1 MKQNIILW
9 TAAFIII
16 FLSGF
21 LQSISS
27 PYYPVSG
34 TIGIEGKK
42 VSYKLDRVHY
52 GKEHYKIL
60 IRTDIEGLHGKIEF
74 RPEGERNWNEV
85 PLKSEK
91 DILYGTMPVQ
101 KTGTEVEYR
110 VVLFHSG
117 KNYFLPTQKP
127 ISIKLFGKVSP
138 FINALY
144 YLTLFA
150 GLILSTRAGLD
161 FYNEHEKIKKL
172 GLIAAAILFANALI
186 ASPLRKTY
194 ELNAIGNNAL
204 PITQIFP
211 AGNIVLFAL
220 WMTAVIIFFNIK
232 EYKWVAIIS
241 AGMMLIVFQVF
252 VF

>member
-34 TIGIEGKK
+34 TFGIEGKK

-52 GKEHYKIL
+52 GKELYKIL
-60 IRTDIEGLHGKIEF
+60 IRIDIKGLHGKIEF
-74 RPEGERNWNEV
+74 RPKGEGNWNEV
-85 PLKSEK
+85 PLISEK

-101 KTGTEVEYR
+101 KTGTEAEYR

-117 KNYFLPTQKP
+117 KNYYLPSEKP
-127 ISIKLFGKVSP
+127 ILIKFFGKISP
-138 FINALY
+138 FVNALY

-150 GLILSTRAGLD
+150 GLILSTRTGLD
-161 FYNEHEKIKKL
+161 FFNEHEKIKKL
-172 GLIAAAILFANALI
+172 SLITAAILFANALI

-194 ELNAIGNNAL
+194 ELNAIGNNVL
-204 PITQIFP
+204 TITQIFP
-211 AGNIVLFAL
+211 AGNLVLFAL
-220 WMTAVIIFFNIK
+220 WMTAVIIIFNIK
-232 EYKWVAIIS
+232 EYKWAAIIS
-241 AGMMLIVFQVF
+241 AVIMLIVFQVF